1 VQQYLPQLLLAA
13 CFAAVLTGS
22 TPAPH
27 RVPQIAL
34 DVARGLVYLHAR
46 RIIHCDLKSPN
57 ILLDR

>member
-1 VQQYLPQLLLAA
+1 
-13 CFAAVLTGS
+13 
-22 TPAPH
+22 
-27 RVPQIAL
+27 VPQIAL